1 LPPHQLNVSDRSA
14 EMLQARSLASVFW
27 LTLQNLLAAILLV
40 TIPAVLAHLLTPEDL
55 GLLEI
60 ALAFFGLATL
70 FMELGTGPAIIQRP
84 AVDETFLS
92 TVFGVNVATGL
103 IFAFV
108 LIVGAPAITGWLRMD
123 LRLIGILRWLG
134 VTLVPLSTAIVSR
147 NLLARRLLYRRV
159 TLADAVA
166 GGAATVAAL
175 FGLSRGLDV
184 ALTLGFLVYGT
195 VVTTVLWTGIR
206 WWPTARP
213 DFGMVWPL
221 LRFSLSVSAA
231 KMLDNLSL
239 QSDRFL
245 IGRYLGAASLGLYGL
260 ARTLIRVPLRYFLN
274 VTDELLLPGLAV
286 LQGDGDRARDYYLTT
301 LRLELAILGPAVI
314 VAGVFATDFSRLL
327 FGPSWDRAAVVA
339 MLLAF
344 AAWRHVT
351 GHTTGAVLLSHGRP
365 DLQVRWTTYAL
376 ILSVVYFA
384 VGRPWGLEGVAAAQA
399 ILEIG
404 GWAIRHTMANRI
416 LNLSWRQFARSLS
429 PLWIAHAT
437 FVLVVIALRQG
448 LLVFVPLI
456 AVRLAIGLMLSTA
469 AYLIILRV
477 AMPGLLTTLK
487 RGVLETFA
495 HGVARAAPEP
505 HAVQASDAT
514 AG

>member
-1 LPPHQLNVSDRSA
+1 
-14 EMLQARSLASVFW
+14 MLQARSLASVFW

-40 TIPAVLAHLLTPEDL
+40 AIPAVLAHLLTPEDL

-60 ALAFFGLATL
+60 SLAFFGLATL

-84 AVDETFLS
+84 AIDATFLS
-92 TVFGVNVATGL
+92 TVFGVNVATGVL
-103 IFAFV
+103 FALV
-108 LIVGAPAITGWLRMD
+108 LTAGAPALTGWLRMD
-123 LRLIGILRWLG
+123 VRLIGILRWLG
-134 VTLVPLSTAIVSR
+134 VTLIPLSTAIVSR

-159 TLADAVA
+159 TMADAIA
-166 GGAATVAAL
+166 GAAATIGAIAV
-175 FGLSRGLDV
+175 FSRGLDV
-184 ALTLGFLVYGT
+184 ALTVGFLVYGV
-195 VVTTVLWTGIR
+195 VVTLVLWTAVR
-206 WWPTARP
+206 WWPAARP

-286 LQGDGDRARDYYLTT
+286 LQADAARAREYYMAT

-314 VAGVFATDFSRLL
+314 FAGVFALDFSRLL
-327 FGPSWDRAAVVA
+327 FGPAWDRAAVVA

-344 AAWRHVT
+344 AGWRHVT

-365 DLQVRWTTYAL
+365 DLQVRWTIYAL
-376 ILSVVYFA
+376 VFSIIYFA
-384 VGRPWGLEGVAAAQA
+384 VGRPWGLAGVAAAQA
-399 ILEIG
+399 ILETG

-429 PLWIAHAT
+429 PLWIAHAA
-437 FVLVVIALRQG
+437 FGLVVITVRQG
-448 LLVFVPLI
+448 LVMFVPMI
-456 AVRLAIGLMLSTA
+456 PVRLLFGMMLSTA
-469 AYLIILRV
+469 AYLAILRIV
-477 AMPGLLTTLK
+477 LPGFLTTLA
-487 RGVLETFA
+487 RGVVQTFS
-495 HGVARAAPEP
+495 HGVARSVPEP
-505 HAVQASDAT
+505 HVAQTPTAV
-514 AG
+514 